1 MVAAAAMAE
10 IGFALSFDP
19 EESLVPPPSP
29 DASLARAAARGDRAA
44 FGRLVDLHKRAVFGL
59 CVRLLRDG
67 EEARD
72 AAQEAFV
79 RGYAAIATYDPA
91 QPFAPWILRIA
102 RNHCL
107 DLVRRRVPAA
117 QQVALDADPEDGA
130 PAHDLPDVASPAA
143 DLLLEQAQTR
153 SALEAAVAEPPGA
166 DVVMERAQTR
176 KSLEAAVAELPANYR
191 EVIQLFHVEHLSYKE
206 IAATLDI
213 PIGTVMT
220 WLHRARGKLRA
231 TLEARGLEVRP

>member
-10 IGFALSFDP
+10 IGFALSFHP

-29 DASLARAAARGDRAA
+29 EASLARAAARGERAA

-79 RGYAAIATYDPA
+79 RGYASLASYDPG

-107 DLVRRRVPAA
+107 DLIRRRVPAA
-117 QQVALDADPEDGA
+117 QQVPLDADPEDGA
-130 PAHDLPDVASPAA
+130 PAHDLPDVASPGA
-143 DLLLEQAQTR
+143 DALLEQAQAR
-153 SALEAAVAEPPGA
+153 SALEAAVAG
-166 DVVMERAQTR
+166 
-176 KSLEAAVAELPANYR
+176 LPANYR

-206 IAATLDI
+206 IAATLDV

-231 TLEARGLEVRP
+231 TLEAQGLEARP